1 MTRMKESGIDW
12 IGQIPQEWEVSKLEH
27 YVDIFGRIGF
37 RGYTTNDIVNEGE
50 GVISFSPS
58 NIIDYSVI
66 DKNNTYISWS
76 KYNES
81 PEIQIKIGDVLYVKT
96 GSSYGKTGIVNK
108 LSNKATINP
117 QLVVLKPKKYTDSRL
132 INYFLN
138 SSVGKE
144 QSELIVG
151 GSTIPTI
158 TQESIKKMIFPKMS
172 FEEQQKIADFLDKKT
187 AQLDKVKA
195 LLEEQIQ
202 KLKDYRA
209 SLIYET
215 VTKGLDKTV
224 PMKDSGIDWIGQVPQ
239 GWGVSKLKFI
249 LEKGS
254 NSIKVGPFGSSLS
267 GDAIRSSGKWV
278 YNQRNVLD
286 NNFTET
292 DFYISEAKCKELK
305 NFSVSSGD
313 ILLTTRGTIGRVA
326 IVPKK
331 YCEGIIHPCLMK
343 FKVDSRIVLPE
354 LIKYLFNDIP
364 LVREQLNFLSNSTTI
379 DVIYSYNLKNIIIP
393 TIPIEEQYSIL
404 EVLDRQ
410 TSDVDAL
417 IKIKQKQIE
426 NINKQRQTLIYDY
439 VTGKRRV

>member
-1 MTRMKESGIDW
+1 MKESGIDW
-12 IGQIPQEWEVSKLEH
+12 IGQIPEEWEVSKLEH

-50 GVISFSPS
+50 GAISYSPS

-66 DKNNTYISWS
+66 DNNNTYISWS
-76 KYNES
+76 KYDES
-81 PEIQIKIGDVLYVKT
+81 PEIQIKTGDVLYVKT

-117 QLVVLKPKKYTDSRL
+117 QLVVLKPKKNTDSRL

-158 TQESIKKMIFPKMS
+158 TQESIKKMIFPKIS

-187 AQLDKVKA
+187 AQLDKVKS

-202 KLKDYRA
+202 KLRGYRA

-224 PMKDSGIDWIGQVPQ
+224 PMKDSGIDWIGQVPE
-239 GWGVSKLKFI
+239 GWGISKIRYLVTTRSEKRITDSSIPYIGLENIESQTGKFVETGI
-249 LEKGS
+249 QVDKSENIVVEIGDVLFGKLRPYLRKYWRATFPSTASSEFLVFQSSELDMNFLYYAIQSDSFIEEVNTSTYGS
-254 NSIKVGPFGSSLS
+254 KMPRASWEYIKNMKIAFPSSLVEQQKIA
-267 GDAIRSSGKWV
+267 DFLDKKTVQIDKLIQIK
-278 YNQRNVLD
+278 NQ
-286 NNFTET
+286 
-292 DFYISEAKCKELK
+292 
-305 NFSVSSGD
+305 
-313 ILLTTRGTIGRVA
+313 
-326 IVPKK
+326 
-331 YCEGIIHPCLMK
+331 
-343 FKVDSRIVLPE
+343 
-354 LIKYLFNDIP
+354 
-364 LVREQLNFLSNSTTI
+364 QI
-379 DVIYSYNLKNIIIP
+379 D
-393 TIPIEEQYSIL
+393 
-404 EVLDRQ
+404 
-410 TSDVDAL
+410 
-417 IKIKQKQIE
+417 

>member
-1 MTRMKESGIDW
+1 MKESGIDW

-224 PMKDSGIDWIGQVPQ
+224 PMKDLGIDWIGQVPE
-239 GWGVSKLKFI
+239 GWGVGKVKYFSQI
-249 LEKGS
+249 SAGATPDRN
-254 NSIKVGPFGSSLS
+254 NSLFWNGNINWM
-267 GDAIRSSGKWV
+267 SSGEVNQGIVKHTSETITDLALKRTSTKLLPNGTV
-278 YNQRNVLD
+278 MLALNGQGKTKGTAAVLAIESASNQSLASFVVDNKILNNMYLYYFFVANYYNIRG
-286 NNFTET
+286 
-292 DFYISEAKCKELK
+292 LK
-305 NFSVSSGD
+305 GEDRDGLNLQLVSN
-313 ILLTTRGTIGRVA
+313 
-326 IVPKK
+326 IV
-331 YCEGIIHPCLMK
+331 
-343 FKVDSRIVLPE
+343 
-354 LIKYLFNDIP
+354 IP
-364 LVREQLNFLSNSTTI
+364 LFEL
-379 DVIYSYNLKNIIIP
+379 
-393 TIPIEEQYSIL
+393 EEQQKI
-404 EVLDRQ
+404 VDFLDKKTVQ
-410 TSDVDAL
+410 IDKL
-417 IKIKQKQIE
+417 IQIKNQQIK

>member
-1 MTRMKESGIDW
+1 MKESGIDC

-224 PMKDSGIDWIGQVPQ
+224 PMKDLGIDWIGQVPE
-239 GWGVSKLKFI
+239 GWGVGKVKYFSQI
-249 LEKGS
+249 SAGATPDRN
-254 NSIKVGPFGSSLS
+254 NSLFWNGNINWM
-267 GDAIRSSGKWV
+267 SSGEVNQGIVKHTSETITDLALKRTSTKLLPNGTV
-278 YNQRNVLD
+278 MLALNGQGKTKGTAAVLAIESASNQSLASFVVDNKILNNMYLYYFFVANYYNIRG
-286 NNFTET
+286 
-292 DFYISEAKCKELK
+292 LK
-305 NFSVSSGD
+305 GEDRDGLNLQLVSN
-313 ILLTTRGTIGRVA
+313 
-326 IVPKK
+326 IV
-331 YCEGIIHPCLMK
+331 
-343 FKVDSRIVLPE
+343 
-354 LIKYLFNDIP
+354 IP
-364 LVREQLNFLSNSTTI
+364 LFEL
-379 DVIYSYNLKNIIIP
+379 
-393 TIPIEEQYSIL
+393 EEQQKI
-404 EVLDRQ
+404 VDFLDKKTVQ
-410 TSDVDAL
+410 IDKL
-417 IKIKQKQIE
+417 IQIKNQQIK

>member
-12 IGQIPQEWEVSKLEH
+12 IGQIPEEWEVTKLK
-27 YVDIFGRIGF
+27 YALLISNGKDYKDIEVEEGGYPVIGSGGVFARARNYMYDGDVVLLGRKG
-37 RGYTTNDIVNEGE
+37 T
-50 GVISFSPS
+50 
-58 NIIDYSVI
+58 I
-66 DKNNTYISWS
+66 DKPLFYSGKFWTVDTMFYSTALNGNN
-76 KYNES
+76 
-81 PEIQIKIGDVLYVKT
+81 IKFMYYSSLLIPFSYYSTATALPSMTQSDLNNHVLC
-96 GSSYGKTGIVNK
+96 
-108 LSNKATINP
+108 LP
-117 QLVVLKPKKYTDSRL
+117 
-132 INYFLN
+132 
-138 SSVGKE
+138 SV
-144 QSELIVG
+144 S
-151 GSTIPTI
+151 
-158 TQESIKKMIFPKMS
+158 
-172 FEEQQKIADFLDKKT
+172 EQQKIADFLDKKT
-187 AQLDKVKA
+187 AQLDKVKV

-239 GWGVSKLKFI
+239 VWGVSKLKFI
-249 LEKGS
+249 LEKGI

-343 FKVDSRIVLPE
+343 FKVDSKIVLPE

>member
-1 MTRMKESGIDW
+1 MKESGIDW
-12 IGQIPQEWEVSKLEH
+12 IGQIPEEWEVSKLEQ

-50 GVISFSPS
+50 GAISYSPS

-66 DKNNTYISWS
+66 DNNNTYISWS
-76 KYNES
+76 KYDES
-81 PEIQIKIGDVLYVKT
+81 PEIQIKTGDVLYVKT

-117 QLVVLKPKKYTDSRL
+117 QLVVLKPKKNTDSRL

-187 AQLDKVKA
+187 AQLDKAKA

-224 PMKDSGIDWIGQVPQ
+224 PMKDSGIDWIGQVPEGCGVKPLKYLASYDDETLTQ
-239 GWGVSKLKFI
+239 SEINSNQKINYVDIGAVEFTKGINGYQELLMSEAPSRARKIAKKGDTIISTVRTYLKAIAYLNDDYIVSTGFCVVRPKKVNSKYLNYTIMSDSFTGPVSKYAWGVSYPAISSSQLVNI
-249 LEKGS
+249 P
-254 NSIKVGPFGSSLS
+254 IPF
-267 GDAIRSSGKWV
+267 
-278 YNQRNVLD
+278 
-286 NNFTET
+286 
-292 DFYISEAKCKELK
+292 
-305 NFSVSSGD
+305 
-313 ILLTTRGTIGRVA
+313 
-326 IVPKK
+326 
-331 YCEGIIHPCLMK
+331 
-343 FKVDSRIVLPE
+343 PE
-354 LIKYLFNDIP
+354 
-364 LVREQLNFLSNSTTI
+364 S
-379 DVIYSYNLKNIIIP
+379 
-393 TIPIEEQYSIL
+393 IEEQLSI
-404 EVLDRQ
+404 VDYLDHKMLQ
-410 TSDVDAL
+410 INQL
-417 IKIKQKQIE
+417 IDIKQEQID

-439 VTGKRRV
+439 VTGKRRGKEI

>member
-12 IGQIPQEWEVSKLEH
+12 IGQIPEEREVTKLK
-27 YVDIFGRIGF
+27 YALLISNGKDYKDIEVEEGGYPVIGSGGVFARARNYMYDGDVVLLGRKG
-37 RGYTTNDIVNEGE
+37 T
-50 GVISFSPS
+50 
-58 NIIDYSVI
+58 I
-66 DKNNTYISWS
+66 DKPLFYSGKFWTVDTMFYSTALNGNN
-76 KYNES
+76 
-81 PEIQIKIGDVLYVKT
+81 IKFMYYSSLLIPFSYYSTATALPSMTQSDLNNHVLC
-96 GSSYGKTGIVNK
+96 
-108 LSNKATINP
+108 LP
-117 QLVVLKPKKYTDSRL
+117 
-132 INYFLN
+132 
-138 SSVGKE
+138 SV
-144 QSELIVG
+144 S
-151 GSTIPTI
+151 
-158 TQESIKKMIFPKMS
+158 
-172 FEEQQKIADFLDKKT
+172 EQQKIADFLDKKT

-249 LEKGS
+249 LEKGI

-343 FKVDSRIVLPE
+343 FKVDSKIVLPE

-393 TIPIEEQYSIL
+393 IIPIEEQYSTL

-410 TSDVDAL
+410 TSDVDSL
-417 IKIKQKQIE
+417 IKIKQKHIE

>member
-12 IGQIPQEWEVSKLEH
+12 IGQIPQEWEVIKFKYLGDVKQGLTYSPS
-27 YVDIFGRIGF
+27 
-37 RGYTTNDIVNEGE
+37 DIVDKDEGILVLRS
-50 GVISFSPS
+50 G
-58 NIIDYSVI
+58 NIQNSVL
-66 DKNNTYISWS
+66 DFTNN
-76 KYNES
+76 
-81 PEIQIKIGDVLYVKT
+81 VYVKT
-96 GSSYGKTGIVNK
+96 KVAESIVLRKNDILITARNGSSALIGKNAIIDTDI
-108 LSNKATINP
+108 KATFGAFMMVFRTNKSLIAKFAFYLMNISFNFYRTFFTTSTVN
-117 QLVVLKPKKYTDSRL
+117 QLTAAIFNGIEVPLP
-132 INYFLN
+132 
-138 SSVGKE
+138 
-144 QSELIVG
+144 
-151 GSTIPTI
+151 
-158 TQESIKKMIFPKMS
+158 SIS
-172 FEEQQKIADFLDKKT
+172 EQQKIADFLDKKT
-187 AQLDKVKA
+187 ARLDKVKS

-224 PMKDSGIDWIGQVPQ
+224 PMKDSGINWIGEVPE

-343 FKVDSRIVLPE
+343 FKVDSKIVLPE

-379 DVIYSYNLKNIIIP
+379 DVIYSYNLKNIIVP
-393 TIPIEEQYSIL
+393 TIPIAKQYSIL

-410 TSDVDAL
+410 TSDVDSL

>member
-1 MTRMKESGIDW
+1 MKESGIDW
-12 IGQIPQEWEVSKLEH
+12 IGQIPEEWEVSKLEQ
-27 YVDIFGRIGF
+27 YVDIYGRIGF

-50 GVISFSPS
+50 GAISYSPS

-66 DKNNTYISWS
+66 DSNNTYISWS
-76 KYNES
+76 KYDES
-81 PEIQIKIGDVLYVKT
+81 PEIQIKTGDVLYVKT

-117 QLVVLKPKKYTDSRL
+117 QLVVLKPKKNTDSRL

-138 SSVGKE
+138 SSVGKD

-215 VTKGLDKTV
+215 VTKGLDKNV
-224 PMKDSGIDWIGQVPQ
+224 PMKDSGIDWIGQVLQ
-239 GWGVSKLKFI
+239 GWGVIKFKYLGDVKQGLTYSPSDIVDKDEGI
-249 LEKGS
+249 LVLRSGNIQNGILDFNNNVYVKTKVAE
-254 NSIKVGPFGSSLS
+254 SILLRKNDILITARNGSSALI
-267 GDAIRSSGKWV
+267 GKNAIIDTDITATFGAFMMVFRANKSLFAKFAFYLMNVSFNFYRTFFTTSTV
-278 YNQRNVLD
+278 NQLTAAIFNGIEVPLPSIY
-286 NNFTET
+286 EQKKIT
-292 DFYISEAKCKELK
+292 DFLDEKTVQIDKLIQIK
-305 NFSVSSGD
+305 NQQ
-313 ILLTTRGTIGRVA
+313 
-326 IVPKK
+326 
-331 YCEGIIHPCLMK
+331 
-343 FKVDSRIVLPE
+343 
-354 LIKYLFNDIP
+354 IK
-364 LVREQLNFLSNSTTI
+364 
-379 DVIYSYNLKNIIIP
+379 
-393 TIPIEEQYSIL
+393 
-404 EVLDRQ
+404 
-410 TSDVDAL
+410 
-417 IKIKQKQIE
+417 

-439 VTGKRRV
+439 VTGKKRGKEI

>member
-12 IGQIPQEWEVSKLEH
+12 IGQIPEEWEVSKLEH

-50 GVISFSPS
+50 GAISYSPS

-66 DKNNTYISWS
+66 DNNNTYISWS
-76 KYNES
+76 KYDES
-81 PEIQIKIGDVLYVKT
+81 PEIQIKTGDVLYVKT

-117 QLVVLKPKKYTDSRL
+117 QLVVLKPKKNTDSRL

-158 TQESIKKMIFPKMS
+158 TQESIKKMIFPKIS

-187 AQLDKVKA
+187 AQLNKVKN

-224 PMKDSGIDWIGQVPQ
+224 PMKDSGIDWIGQVPE
-239 GWGVSKLKFI
+239 GWGVKPLKYLASYDDETLTQSEINSNRKIDYVDISSVEFTKGI
-249 LEKGS
+249 NGHQEFSTLEAPSRARKIAKKGDTIIS
-254 NSIKVGPFGSSLS
+254 TVRTYLK
-267 GDAIRSSGKWV
+267 AIAYV
-278 YNQRNVLD
+278 
-286 NNFTET
+286 NN
-292 DFYISEAKCKELK
+292 DYI
-305 NFSVSSGD
+305 VSTGFCVV
-313 ILLTTRGTIGRVA
+313 R
-326 IVPKK
+326 PKK
-331 YCEGIIHPCLMK
+331 IN
-343 FKVDSRIVLPE
+343 S
-354 LIKYLFNDIP
+354 KYLNYTIMSDSFTGPVSKYAWGVSYPAISSSQLVNIP
-364 LVREQLNFLSNSTTI
+364 
-379 DVIYSYNLKNIIIP
+379 IP
-393 TIPIEEQYSIL
+393 FPESIEEQLSI
-404 EVLDRQ
+404 VDYLDHKMLQ
-410 TSDVDAL
+410 LNKL
-417 IKIKQKQIE
+417 IDIKQEQIE